1 MPPRTIDNLG
11 VDVSTRYAEDKKNY
25 DEKIIKEA
33 RGIPMQAEI
42 DVTIPSFSS
51 EVETLLG
58 ARERDIFWA
67 DFYAPPKYNEQKKR
81 LFRHQLIPSLGSEDK
96 KETQSKRLMDVVE
109 RAKEKAERDKE
120 KKKQPQIWEEQK
132 ELESEERE
140 KKILLNLLNRLSL
153 LDKYLVDINSRRSQY
168 QKG

>member
-11 VDVSTRYAEDKKNY
+11 VDVSTRYAEDQKKF
-25 DEKIIKEA
+25 DDKIIKDA
-33 RGIPMQAEI
+33 RGIPQQAEI
-42 DVTIPSFSS
+42 DVTSPSFSS
-51 EVETLLG
+51 EVEVLLG
-58 ARERDIFWA
+58 ARERSMFWA

-81 LFRHQLIPSLGSEDK
+81 LFRHQIIPSLGSEDK
-96 KETQSKRLMDVVE
+96 KETQSKRIVDVVE
-109 RAKEKAERDKE
+109 RDKQQKERDRD
-120 KKKQPQIWEEQK
+120 KKKPSQLWADEK

-140 KKILLNLLNRLSL
+140 KKILLSLLSRLSL

>member
-11 VDVSTRYAEDKKNY
+11 VDVSTRYAEDQKKY

-33 RGIPMQAEI
+33 RGIPQQAEI
-42 DVTIPSFSS
+42 DVTVPSFSS
-51 EVETLLG
+51 EVEILLG
-58 ARERDIFWA
+58 ARERNVFWA
-67 DFYAPPKYNEQKKR
+67 DFYAPPKYHEQKKR
-81 LFRHQLIPSLGSEDK
+81 LFLHQIIPSLGSEDK
-96 KETQSKRLMDVVE
+96 KEIQAQRIIDLV
-109 RAKEKAERDKE
+109 ERDKQKKE
-120 KKKQPQIWEEQK
+120 EERGKKKPQELWAAQK

-140 KKILLNLLNRLSL
+140 KSILLSLLNRLSL